1 MVQDG
6 TLLERQEGRSRIMTT
21 NRCERTMNNGFGL
34 RKAILL
40 LGTVLVASGS
50 YSSLVKAEGADG
62 GRQVKATPW
71 KEGAAV
77 ATDSNVSALSPGYV
91 HRFANDPIML
101 TGVDRSYNVYYNVPK
116 AELGSNHYLELDLS
130 YSDLLLPSQSTLT
143 VLVDNKP
150 LKSVFLTKEE
160 AKQRKVTIALGADEA
175 KPGFH
180 KLTFAKHGVVS
191 DDFCEDPDNPANWLQ
206 IARSS
211 FVYIDS
217 KETYTTADPL
227 KEFPY
232 PFIEPGTTDE
242 VYGVI
247 VVPDAPSSELL
258 SSALELAARLSSLTA
273 AKKPIPMM
281 TESEWAKADGKPAH
295 VIAMG
300 SVGAWTGPVKK
311 IVEENGVR
319 AENEELSLNYMSLEE
334 AGKNGSKQMLLLSG
348 AKDEAIAEKLRV
360 LTNPKLA
367 EQLTGSHLVIRQTP
381 AVADERD
388 ELKMLTLASFGSEH
402 LLLNETKPES
412 GKLNVAVPSYWK
424 LTGESSLELKLK
436 VSPLLMAEVG
446 EQTERKT
453 EKKTKE
459 TGAGR
464 YGKYGLTVTV
474 NGIPKTV
481 SLQELAKTKT
491 QGDTYTLNI
500 PLTSALQDKDSSG
513 ALDIVF
519 TANIGL
525 TEGPCTGDS
534 NNGRWIFVDKAS
546 TFNVPHEMA
555 KNSSFQHWPAPF
567 VSDQGTD
574 RTAILVPQQVNG
586 TFLSQLSRLAGD
598 LTSASDTNRRIA
610 VFREP
615 LDDQALKQLKDY
627 HVIVPGDLGQFPSL
641 LKLRDKLLLPTEND
655 RLQLGKY
662 AAINETTDY
671 AAWIQP
677 SVWNENRVMA
687 VFQKVNAGAG
697 EQGSFV
703 HPNLLQYLKSTKKP
717 GQVVIMNKAKAV
729 FTVAAPS
736 DSRTAQDDNALN
748 PAGKA
753 PGIPVW
759 LMVLIPVLLVGM
771 LIVFIRVRR
780 KEKRDAGKQ

>member
-1 MVQDG
+1 
-6 TLLERQEGRSRIMTT
+6 
-21 NRCERTMNNGFGL
+21 MNNGFGL

-40 LGTVLVASGS
+40 LGAVIVASGS
-50 YSSLVKAEGADG
+50 YSSAVNAADS
-62 GRQVKATPW
+62 GRQVKATAW
-71 KEGAAV
+71 KEGTAV
-77 ATDSNVSALSPGYV
+77 STDSNVSALSPGYV
-91 HRFANDPIML
+91 HRFANEPIML
-101 TGVDRSYNVYYNVPK
+101 TGVDRSYDVYYNVPK
-116 AELGSNHYLELDLS
+116 AELGGNHYLELDLS

-150 LKSVFLTKEE
+150 LKSVSLTKEE
-160 AKQRKVTIALGADEA
+160 AKQRKVTIALGPDEA

-217 KETYTTADPL
+217 KATWTTADPL
-227 KEFPY
+227 KEFPH

-242 VYGVI
+242 VYGTI
-247 VVPDAPSSELL
+247 VVPDAPSPELL

-273 AKKPIPMM
+273 AKKPVPMM
-281 TESEWAKADGKPAH
+281 TESEWAKADGKSAH

-319 AENEELSLNYMSLEE
+319 AENEELALDYMSLEE
-334 AGKNGSKQMLLLSG
+334 AGKTGSKQMLLLSA
-348 AKDEAIAEKLRV
+348 AKDEAITEKLRV
-360 LTNPKLA
+360 LTSPKLA

-381 AVADERD
+381 AVADDGD
-388 ELKMLTLASFGSEH
+388 EPKKLTLASFGSEH

-412 GKLNVAVPSYWK
+412 GKLNVGVPSYWK

-436 VSPLLMAEVG
+436 VSPLLMAEIG
-446 EQTERKT
+446 ERTERKST
-453 EKKTKE
+453 KKTKE
-459 TGAGR
+459 TGADR

-481 SLQELAKTKT
+481 SLQELTKTKH
-491 QGDTYTLNI
+491 QGDTYTASI
-500 PLTSALQDKDSSG
+500 PLTNALQDKDGSG
-513 ALDIVF
+513 VLDITF
-519 TANIGL
+519 TANIGH
-525 TEGPCTGDS
+525 TEGPCIRDT

-546 TFNVPHEMA
+546 TFNVPHEMS
-555 KNSSFQHWPAPF
+555 KDSSFQHWPAPF
-567 VSDQGTD
+567 VSGQGTD

-586 TFLSQLSRLAGD
+586 TFLSQLSRLVGD
-598 LTSASDTNRRIA
+598 LTSDTSRRIA

-641 LKLRDKLLLPTEND
+641 QKLRDKLLLPTDND

-662 AAINETTDY
+662 NAINETTDY
-671 AAWIQP
+671 AAWIQR

-687 VFQKVNAGAG
+687 VFQKVNVGGG

-703 HPNLLQYLKSTKKP
+703 HPNLLQYLKNAKKP

-729 FTVAAPS
+729 FTAASPS
-736 DSRTAQDDNALN
+736 DSKTSQDGEVSN
-748 PAGKA
+748 PTEKA

-759 LMVLIPVLLVGM
+759 LMVLIPVLLVGL
-771 LIVFIRVRR
+771 LIVFIRMRR

>member
-1 MVQDG
+1 
-6 TLLERQEGRSRIMTT
+6 
-21 NRCERTMNNGFGL
+21 MNNGFGL

-40 LGTVLVASGS
+40 LGAVLVASGS
-50 YSSLVKAEGADG
+50 YSSVVKAEGAEG
-62 GRQVKATPW
+62 GRQVKATAW
-71 KEGAAV
+71 KEGTAV
-77 ATDSNVSALSPGYV
+77 TTDSNVSALSPGYV
-91 HRFANDPIML
+91 HRFANEPIML
-101 TGVDRSYNVYYNVPK
+101 TGVDRSYDVYYNVPK
-116 AELGSNHYLELDLS
+116 AELGGNHYLELDLS

-150 LKSVFLTKEE
+150 LQSVFLTKEE
-160 AKQRKVTIALGADEA
+160 AKQRKVTLALGADEA

-217 KETYTTADPL
+217 KATWTTADPL
-227 KEFPY
+227 KEFPH
-232 PFIEPGTTDE
+232 PFVEPGTTDE

-273 AKKPIPMM
+273 AKKPVPMM

-319 AENEELSLNYMSLEE
+319 TESEELALDYMSLEE
-334 AGKNGSKQMLLLSG
+334 AGENGTKQMLLLSA

-367 EQLTGSHLVIRQTP
+367 EQLTGSHLVIKQTP
-381 AVADERD
+381 VVADEGD
-388 ELKMLTLASFGSEH
+388 EPKKLTLASFGSEH

-412 GKLNVAVPSYWK
+412 GKLNVTVPSYWK
-424 LTGESSLELKLK
+424 LTGESSLDLKLK
-436 VSPLLMAEVG
+436 ISPLLIADIG
-446 EQTERKT
+446 EKTERKT

-459 TGAGR
+459 AGADR

-474 NGIPKTV
+474 NGIPHTV
-481 SLQELAKTKT
+481 SLQELTKTKH
-491 QGDTYTLNI
+491 QGDTYRVSI

-519 TANIGL
+519 TANIGR
-525 TEGPCTGDS
+525 TEGPCTGDT
-534 NNGRWIFVDKAS
+534 NNGRWIFIDKAS
-546 TFNVPHEMA
+546 TFHVPHEMS
-555 KNSSFQHWPAPF
+555 KDSSFQHWPAPF
-567 VSDQGTD
+567 VSDQGAE

-598 LTSASDTNRRIA
+598 LASDTSRRIA

-627 HVIVPGDLGQFPSL
+627 HVLVPGDLGQFPSL
-641 LKLRDKLLLPTEND
+641 QKLRDKLLLPTDND

-662 AAINETTDY
+662 NAINETTDY

-687 VFQKVNAGAG
+687 VFQKVNVAGG

-703 HPNLLQYLKSTKKP
+703 HPNLLQYLKNAKKP

-729 FTVAAPS
+729 FAVAAPS
-736 DSRTAQDDNALN
+736 DSQTAQEGNASN

-759 LMVLIPVLLVGM
+759 LMVLIPVLLIGL

>member
-6 TLLERQEGRSRIMTT
+6 TLLERKERRSRIMIMD
-21 NRCERTMNNGFGL
+21 RCERTMDNGFGL

-40 LGTVLVASGS
+40 LSAVLVASGS
-50 YSSLVKAEGADG
+50 YSSAVKAEGADG
-62 GRQVKATPW
+62 GRQVKATAW

-77 ATDSNVSALSPGYV
+77 TTDSNVSALSPGYM

-101 TGVDRSYNVYYNVPK
+101 TGVDRSYDAYYNVPK

-150 LKSVFLTKEE
+150 LQSVFLTKEE
-160 AKQRKVTIALGADEA
+160 AKQRKVTIALGADEV

-180 KLTFAKHGVVS
+180 KLTFAKHGVIS

-217 KETYTTADPL
+217 KPTYTMADPL
-227 KEFPY
+227 KEFPH

-247 VVPDAPSSELL
+247 VVPDDPSSGLL
-258 SSALELAARLSSLTA
+258 SSALELASRLSSLTA
-273 AKKPIPMM
+273 AKKPVPMM

-295 VIAMG
+295 VIALG
-300 SVGAWTGPVKK
+300 SIGAWTGPVKK

-319 AENEELSLNYMSLEE
+319 AENEELALDYMSLEE
-334 AGKNGSKQMLLLSG
+334 AGKNGSKQMLLLSA

-381 AVADERD
+381 AVADEGN
-388 ELKMLTLASFGSEH
+388 EPKKLTLASFGSEH

-412 GKLNVAVPSYWK
+412 GKLNVNVPPYWK

-436 VSPLLMAEVG
+436 VSPLLMADIA
-446 EQTERKT
+446 EQTERRS
-453 EKKTKE
+453 EKRTKE

-464 YGKYGLTVTV
+464 FGKYGLTVTV

-481 SLQELAKTKT
+481 SLQELAKTKA
-491 QGDTYTLNI
+491 QGDTYTVNI
-500 PLTSALQDKDSSG
+500 PLTSVLQDKDSSG
-513 ALDIVF
+513 ALEIVF
-519 TANIGL
+519 TANIGR
-525 TEGPCTGDS
+525 TEGPCTPDT

-546 TFNVPHEMA
+546 TFNVPHELS
-555 KNSSFQHWPAPF
+555 NDSSFQHWPAPF

-598 LTSASDTNRRIA
+598 LTSASDANRRIA

-615 LDDQALKQLKDY
+615 LADDAVKQLKDY

-641 LKLRDKLLLPTEND
+641 QKLRDKLLLPTDND

-662 AAINETTDY
+662 NAINETTEY

-677 SVWNENRVMA
+677 SVWNENRMMT
-687 VFQKVNAGAG
+687 VFQKVSVGGG

-703 HPNLLQYLKSTKKP
+703 HPNLLQYLKNTKKP

-729 FTVAAPS
+729 FTVASPS
-736 DSRTAQDDNALN
+736 DSKTPQDGKAVI
-748 PAGKA
+748 PQGKA

-759 LMVLIPVLLVGM
+759 LMVLIPVLLAALLV
-771 LIVFIRVRR
+771 VFIRVRR